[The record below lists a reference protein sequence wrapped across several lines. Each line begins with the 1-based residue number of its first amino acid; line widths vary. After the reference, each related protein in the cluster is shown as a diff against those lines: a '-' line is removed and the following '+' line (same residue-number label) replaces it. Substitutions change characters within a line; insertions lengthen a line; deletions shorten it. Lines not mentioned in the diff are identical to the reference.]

1 MRLLQPVSIG
11 GTRFSN
17 RVIFGPHVTNL
28 GDGRALSA
36 RHLAYY
42 ERRAAAGVG
51 AIVIETASV
60 HPGDWPYERAPLAN
74 ACGPGWREVAAAGAP
89 YGTCV
94 LAGLGHT
101 GLQGTSAYSRV
112 LWGPSRFADPI
123 TREQPLPMG
132 SSQIAE
138 LVAGFAEAAA
148 LARHSGLA
156 GVEVDIGPRSLLRQ
170 FQSSLTNTRDDEYGA
185 DLMLLTRSVL
195 AAVRREL
202 GPDRVLAVRLCC
214 DERTPWAGITPET
227 AAAQASEVA
236 AYADLL
242 TVVRGGV
249 YSTGDYRPDAHT
261 PAGFN
266 RDLTAQIRAAVGIPV
281 AAQGSI
287 VTAKLAE
294 ELLQT
299 GSADLIEM
307 TRAQIADAE
316 LVAKLRAPGVGTPGV
331 GTPRPCVRCNQKC
344 QVLDSRN
351 PIVSCVGDP
360 RSGHESTD
368 PDESAATPSNGRVVV
383 VGGGVAG
390 LEAARVSAQR
400 GYAVTVLE
408 RGDHVGGA
416 LGDGSLARAVDG
428 SFAPLVD
435 WLGAECQRLGVH
447 IQLNTAARAEDIH
460 ERRAAGDT
468 VVLATGS
475 VFASPWP
482 GALDP
487 IDVLRADALT
497 GGDGR
502 VVIADPIG
510 GPVGVRLGEVLAT
523 RGYAVTLVSPD
534 PVAGTMLSATG
545 DLPAANAR
553 LQQAGVVRRL
563 HSKIREVGAR
573 GVLVEDVY
581 TGTQETL
588 ACQAFVD
595 AGYRLPDAQL
605 PEDQLHSE
613 TGADRIGDCVAPRT
627 LHEAILDGRRWALS
641 LPATASAV
649 PRLARPLS
657 RQPSPCDGDLGVT
670 RRSPGRQGVPDPT
683 GADPGTPYPHLHSP
697 VRIGP
702 LTLRNRI
709 VFAAH
714 LTNFAIDGL
723 PTARHVDYYAR
734 RAQGGAGLI
743 ITEEHSTHPSD
754 WPYEKMIRGHRPEVV
769 DGYRRITDA
778 VHEYG
783 GQVMAQLNHNGPQA
797 SGMYSRLPVWGP
809 SPIPDP
815 MFREVPVAVGPGE
828 IRQLVAGFATV
839 ARHCAEG
846 GFDGV
851 ELQCSQSSI
860 LRCFLSPATNTRAD
874 EYGGPLPNRARL
886 LLQIIAAVRREI
898 GDRLALGVRI
908 CGDEQIDNGTTLDEA
923 VALAEILAYTGQVDV
938 INTTIGVAT
947 STLDLVI
954 PSMRVPR
961 DYARHIP
968 AAIRATVDIPVIGVG
983 RFKDPA
989 DADRAIAAGQADLI
1003 GVVRGQIADPDFA
1016 VKSAI
1021 PDETRAAINTC
1032 LSCNQECVGR
1042 VGVNRALGCV
1052 VNPAA
1057 GRESLRFV
1065 AIRTARDILV
1075 VGAGPAGL
1083 QAAVSAAVG
1092 GHRVRV
1098 VEANQTVGG
1107 QVTLAAKAPHRGEF
1121 GALVDNLLSEVRRR
1135 RISLTLGTRLDADA
1149 VRRLDPDVVVL
1160 ATGALPDPP
1169 PWAAGNERVVDV
1181 RDVFDGSAEPR
1192 GRVVV
1197 VDELGFHQ
1205 ATSVAELLAERG
1217 CKVELITPAMVIG
1230 QDLGLT
1236 LDLPLWHARAHILRI
1251 ARRTD
1256 VVPTAVTVRDSGLE
1270 LNLHHHPTDTIQR
1283 LRCDWI
1289 VCAVQQRPADE
1300 LWQSL
1305 AEADF
1310 EVRRIGDCVV
1320 PRRVDSAIFEGA
1332 DVGASL

>member
-11 GTRFSN
+11 GIRFSN

-36 RHLAYY
+36 RHVGYY
-42 ERRAAAGVG
+42 QRRAAAGAV
-51 AIVIETASV
+51 IIETASV
-60 HPGDWPYERAPLAN
+60 HPADWPYERAPLAS
-74 ACGPGWREVAAAGAP
+74 ACGPGWRDIAAACAP

-101 GLQGTSAYSRV
+101 GLQGTSAYSRGV
-112 LWGPSRFADPI
+112 LWGPSRFADPV
-123 TREQPLPMG
+123 TREQPLRMG
-132 SSQIAE
+132 TAQIAE
-138 LVAGFAEAAA
+138 LVAGFAEGAA
-148 LARHSGLA
+148 LARHAGLA
-156 GVEVDIGPRSLLRQ
+156 GVEIDIGPRSLLRQ
-170 FQSSLTNTRDDEYGA
+170 FQSSLTNTRHDEYGA

-227 AAAQASEVA
+227 AAAQATDVA

-242 TVVRGGV
+242 TVVRGGL

-261 PAGFN
+261 SAGFN
-266 RDLTAQIRAAVGIPV
+266 RDLTALIRAAVGIPV

-287 VTAKLAE
+287 VTAGLAE
-294 ELLQT
+294 DLLQT

-316 LVAKLRAPGVGTPGV
+316 LVAKLRTP
-331 GTPRPCVRCNQKC
+331 TTATQRPCVLCNQKC

-351 PIVSCVGDP
+351 PTVSCVGDP
-360 RSGHESTD
+360 RSGHEGLD
-368 PDESAATPSNGRVVV
+368 ADENTATPGKGRVIV

-390 LEAARVSAQR
+390 LEAARVSAKR
-400 GYAVTVLE
+400 GYVVTVLE
-408 RGDHVGGA
+408 RGDYIGGA
-416 LGDGSLARAVDG
+416 LAGRQSARAVDE

-435 WLGAECQRLGVH
+435 WLGAECDRLGVDVR
-447 IQLNTAARAEDIH
+447 LNTVASAEDIRKH
-460 ERRAAGDT
+460 RTVGDM

-475 VFASPWP
+475 VFASRWP

-497 GGDGR
+497 GGDHP
-502 VVIADPIG
+502 VVIADPVG

-545 DLPAANAR
+545 DMPAANAR

-563 HSKIREVGAR
+563 HSKIRGVDTSD
-573 GVLVEDVY
+573 VLVEGIY
-581 TGTQETL
+581 TGAPETL
-588 ACQAFVD
+588 ACEAFVD
-595 AGYRLPDAQL
+595 AGHRLPDNR
-605 PEDQLHSE
+605 LHSE
-613 TGADRIGDCVAPRT
+613 TGADRIGDCLAPRT
-627 LHEAILDGRRWALS
+627 VHEAILDGRRWALA
-641 LPATASAV
+641 LPPAPASPLVPAPAPPAPASA
-649 PRLARPLS
+649 
-657 RQPSPCDGDLGVT
+657 
-670 RRSPGRQGVPDPT
+670 RSAQRGVPVPT
-683 GADPGTPYPHLHSP
+683 GADPGTQYPHLHSP
-697 VRIGP
+697 LRVGP

-714 LTNFAIDGL
+714 LTNFATDGL

-743 ITEEHSTHPSD
+743 ITEEHATHPTD
-754 WPYEKMIRGHRPEVV
+754 RPYEKMIRGYRPEVV

-778 VHEYG
+778 VHEHG
-783 GQVMAQLNHNGPQA
+783 GRIMAQLNHNGPQA

-815 MFREVPVAVGPGE
+815 MFREMPVAVGPSE
-828 IRQLVAGFATV
+828 IRQLVAGFAAV
-839 ARHCAEG
+839 ARHCVAG

-860 LRCFLSPATNTRAD
+860 LRCFLSPATNTRSD
-874 EYGGPLPNRARL
+874 EYGGSLPNRARL
-886 LLQIIAAVRREI
+886 LLRVIEAVRREV
-898 GDRLALGVRI
+898 GAGLALGVRI
-908 CGDEQIDNGTTLDEA
+908 CGDEQVHNGTTLDEA
-923 VALAEILAYTGQVDV
+923 VTLAEILSDTGQVDV

-968 AAIRATVDIPVIGVG
+968 AAIRAAVDIPVIAVG

-989 DADRAIAAGQADLI
+989 DTDEAIAAGQADLI

-1016 VKSAI
+1016 VKSAA
-1021 PDETRAAINTC
+1021 PGKTRAAITTC

-1042 VGVNRALGCV
+1042 VGMNRALGCV

-1057 GRESLRFV
+1057 GRESLTL
-1065 AIRTARDILV
+1065 AATRTARDVLV

-1083 QAAVSAAVG
+1083 QAAVSATAA

-1098 VEANQTVGG
+1098 VEADQAVGG
-1107 QVTLAAKAPHRGEF
+1107 QVTLAAKAPHRAEF

-1135 RISLTLGTRLDADA
+1135 GISLTLGSRLDAGA
-1149 VRRLDPDVVVL
+1149 IHRLDPDVVVL

-1169 PWAAGNERVVDV
+1169 QWAVGNERIVDV
-1181 RDVFDGSAEPR
+1181 RDVLDGSAAPC

-1205 ATSVAELLAERG
+1205 GTSVAELLAERG
-1217 CKVELITPAMVIG
+1217 CAVELITPAMVIG

-1236 LDLPLWHARAHILRI
+1236 LDLPLWHARAHTLGI

-1256 VVPTAVTVRDSGLE
+1256 VVPTAVTVSDTGLE
-1270 LNLHHHPTDTIQR
+1270 LRLHHHPTDTIQR
-1283 LRCDWI
+1283 LECDWI
-1289 VCAVQQRPADE
+1289 VCAVQQRPADK

-1320 PRRVDSAIFEGA
+1320 PRRADSAIFEGA
-1332 DVGASL
+1332 EVGASL